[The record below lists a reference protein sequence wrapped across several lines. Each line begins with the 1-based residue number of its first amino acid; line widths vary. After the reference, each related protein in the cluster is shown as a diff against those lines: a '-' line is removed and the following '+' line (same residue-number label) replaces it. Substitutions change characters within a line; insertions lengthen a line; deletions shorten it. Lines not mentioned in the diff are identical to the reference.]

1 MGDNSLRCAIGIK
14 LSGGRIFYCRIERQQ
29 FELSVFC
36 AFYRTADDA
45 ARSERYQCPMWSIYA
60 DLSLAVVARSHI
72 SVRR

>member
-1 MGDNSLRCAIGIK
+1 MAAAYFIAALSASNSSSL
-14 LSGGRIFYCRIERQQ
+14 Y
-29 FELSVFC
+29 SVHST
-36 AFYRTADDA
+36 AAADDA